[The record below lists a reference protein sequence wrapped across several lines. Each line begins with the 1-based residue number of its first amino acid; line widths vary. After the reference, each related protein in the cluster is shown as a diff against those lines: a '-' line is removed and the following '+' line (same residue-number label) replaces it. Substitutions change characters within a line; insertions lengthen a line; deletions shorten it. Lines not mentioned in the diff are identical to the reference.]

1 MHTSILPYK
10 PFNWFSNF
18 KYKKIL
24 KLLLWGPDLGGSFHC
39 RCEQTQTQQAQY
51 NEFGRE
57 ADLRT
62 GPLWGRLQWSGGII
76 GELDRLQR
84 GWGEGQSSSSVLGR
98 GWFLLLLFWYSI
110 KRTSW
115 RLPNCRPLS
124 SWNLPS
130 YIFFYSLHLGRP
142 SVDCAG
148 HHLSVCLIQRF
159 LQLAVSGSG

>member
-1 MHTSILPYK
+1 MLQWFKHDEANLSNKKQKGDAMHTSILPYK

-62 GPLWGRLQWSGGII
+62 GPL
-76 GELDRLQR
+76 
-84 GWGEGQSSSSVLGR
+84 
-98 GWFLLLLFWYSI
+98 
-110 KRTSW
+110 
-115 RLPNCRPLS
+115 
-124 SWNLPS
+124 
-130 YIFFYSLHLGRP
+130 
-142 SVDCAG
+142 
-148 HHLSVCLIQRF
+148 
-159 LQLAVSGSG
+159 

>member
-98 GWFLLLLFWYSI
+98 GWFLLLLFWYSTD
-110 KRTSW
+110 RTSW
-115 RLPNCRPLS
+115 RLPNCSLFVKSPWLYILLFSS
-124 SWNLPS
+124 SWLSICRLRRSPFECLSHPVLPS
-130 YIFFYSLHLGRP
+130 TCCES
-142 SVDCAG
+142 
-148 HHLSVCLIQRF
+148 
-159 LQLAVSGSG
+159 